1 MNKVKNLFTTRLFN
15 CNLCFIH
22 HSCSFR
28 SPSPSPFNPAD
39 EVENPTGIVEIQ
51 IPHENIS
58 ETSDQEEQEVSVE
71 IDFREEEEEEEEEG
85 SAEIYS
91 LESGDIIKRDVGSF
105 RFRDSF
111 HYRRSSSNFGSDSED
126 ERPDIVTPAPGKL
139 YIHSFMYLAISFL
152 PHLIQ
157 SNTLHLP
164 LLISS

>member
-1 MNKVKNLFTTRLFN
+1 MNIIG
-15 CNLCFIH
+15 NLCFIR

-28 SPSPSPFNPAD
+28 SPSPSPVYPATD
-39 EVENPTGIVEIQ
+39 EGENSAGIAEIP
-51 IPHENIS
+51 IPHQTQPDIS
-58 ETSDQEEQEVSVE
+58 DREEEEQEVSVE
-71 IDFREEEEEEEEEG
+71 IDFREEEEEEEEG

-157 SNTLHLP
+157 SNTLHP
-164 LLISS
+164 QT